1 MRILFYIHSL
11 SFGGAERV
19 TSTLANYW
27 CRKGW
32 DVTVVTVT
40 GLDRDFYVLEERVE
54 RIALDLDANSTNL
67 WQALFG
73 NMRRI
78 LALRQIL
85 KQVRPNQTLAMMAT
99 ANVTLALAAL
109 GLRVVTVGSE
119 RIHPPTMPLGRV
131 WESVRRWFYPRLS
144 GMVAQTKQSADWL
157 ELNAPAAKI
166 TVIPNPLNYPLPVK
180 DPKLAP
186 SAIRE
191 ETGCSHLLLA
201 VGRLSQQKRFDR
213 LLNVFAA
220 ASKGQTEWALVILG
234 EGEQRDLLE
243 AQVRSLG
250 IGRCVRLP
258 GAVGNVGEWY
268 EAADAYV
275 MTSQFEG
282 FPNTLVEALAY
293 GLPSVAVDCETGPR
307 EILRHEVDGLLVPQD
322 DPDALT
328 YALCRLMGDQALR
341 GRFANRAVEARERFA
356 VDRVAVQWENFFSLC
371 RDGNVSNSFSS

>member
-11 SFGGAERV
+11 SYGGAERV

-40 GLDRDFYVLEERVE
+40 GLDRDFYLLEERVE

-67 WQALFG
+67 WQALCG

-78 LALRQIL
+78 WALRQIL
-85 KQVRPNQTLAMMAT
+85 KHVRPDQTLAMMAT

-109 GLRVVTVGSE
+109 GLTVVTVGSE
-119 RIHPPTMPLGRV
+119 RIHPPAMPLGRV

-144 GMVAQTKQSADWL
+144 GLVAQTKQSADWL
-157 ELNAPAAKI
+157 ELNAPAANI
-166 TVIPNPLNYPLPVK
+166 TVIPNPLNYPLPVR

-213 LLNVFAA
+213 LLNAFAA

-243 AQVRSLG
+243 AQVKSLG
-250 IGRCVRLP
+250 IDHCVRLP
-258 GAVGNVGEWY
+258 GAVGNIGEWY

-275 MTSQFEG
+275 LTSQFEG

-293 GLPSVAVDCETGPR
+293 GLPSVAIDCDTGPR
-307 EILRHEVDGLLVPQD
+307 EILRHEVDGLLVPQGNLE
-322 DPDALT
+322 ALT
-328 YALCRLMGDQALR
+328 NALGRLMGDKALR
-341 GRFANRAVEARERFA
+341 VRFASRAVEARERFG
-356 VDRVAVQWENFFSLC
+356 VDCVARQWENFFSLC

>member
-11 SFGGAERV
+11 SSGGAERV
-19 TSTLANYW
+19 TTTLANYW

-40 GLDRDFYVLEERVE
+40 GIDRDFYVLEDRVE
-54 RIALDLDANSTNL
+54 RIALGLDANSTNA
-67 WQALFG
+67 WQALCG

-78 LALRQIL
+78 WALRQIL
-85 KQVRPNQTLAMMAT
+85 KHVRPDQTLAMMAT

-109 GLRVVTVGSE
+109 GLTVVTVGSE
-119 RIHPPTMPLGRV
+119 RIHPPAMPLGRV

-144 GMVAQTKQSADWL
+144 GLVAQTKQSADWL
-157 ELNAPAAKI
+157 ELNAPAANI
-166 TVIPNPLNYPLPVK
+166 TVIPNPLNYPLPVR

-213 LLNVFAA
+213 LLNAFAA

-243 AQVRSLG
+243 AQVKSLG
-250 IGRCVRLP
+250 IDHCVRLP
-258 GAVGNVGEWY
+258 GAVGNIGEWY

-275 MTSQFEG
+275 LTSQFEG

-293 GLPSVAVDCETGPR
+293 GLPSVAIDCDTGPR
-307 EILRHEVDGLLVPQD
+307 EILRHEVDGLLVPQGNLE
-322 DPDALT
+322 ALT
-328 YALCRLMGDQALR
+328 NALGRLMGDKALR
-341 GRFANRAVEARERFA
+341 VRFASRAVEARERFG
-356 VDRVAVQWENFFSLC
+356 VDCVARQWENFFSLC